1 MVSNQRDL
9 AGLLAADE
17 PQVDTASGLRRFR
30 ESVAQRGLEP
40 FRAPR
45 RRWLFQ
51 AAAAA
56 AAVAVLFTGLT
67 VTGFADSFFTIF
79 QPKQVAPVVIG
90 SGDLA
95 SLPEL
100 RNYGTID
107 VLTEPDRAEFQTL
120 EEAQAATGIAP
131 LRPGLVPSGV
141 TGDPVIY
148 TISRGEGTFKFDEA
162 KLAASAE
169 RVSRTPPPMP
179 ASVAASTLHISGGPA
194 IVQSYGGAFDPSEVD
209 PKTGAGMPTLLIAES
224 RAPVIRSD
232 GASVDE
238 LRTYLLA
245 QPGISPQLAAQIQAI
260 GDPSET
266 LLVPIPLDFA
276 TGKEVTVRGTKGVV
290 VGDST
295 GIGGAVVW
303 VADGIVHLVAGSF
316 SENELLQVA
325 NSLR

>member
-1 MVSNQRDL
+1 MVNNERDL
-9 AGLLAADE
+9 AGLLAADD

-30 ESVAQRGLEP
+30 DSVAQRGAKP
-40 FRAPR
+40 YRAPR
-45 RRWLFQ
+45 RRWLLQ
-51 AAAAA
+51 TAAAAA
-56 AAVAVLFTGLT
+56 TVAVLFTGLT
-67 VTGFADSFFTIF
+67 VTGVAESFFTIF

-100 RNYGTID
+100 RDYGTIE
-107 VLTEPDRAEFQTL
+107 VLAEPDHQEVGTL
-120 EEAQAATGIAP
+120 DEAQAATGITP
-131 LRPGLVPSGV
+131 LRAVLVPAGV
-141 TGDPVIY
+141 TGDSVIY
-148 TISRGEGTFKFDEA
+148 TVSRGEGTFKFDEA

-194 IVQSYGGAFDPSEVD
+194 IMQSYGGAFEASEVD
-209 PKTGAGMPTLLIAES
+209 PKTGAGMPELMIAQS

-232 GASVDE
+232 GATIDE
-238 LRTYLLA
+238 LRTFLLA
-245 QPGISPQLAAQIQAI
+245 QPGISPRLAEQIRAI

-276 TGKEVTVRGTKGVV
+276 TGKEVTVRGTRGVM

-303 VADGIVHLVAGSF
+303 VADGIVHMVAGSF